1 MQKRAARN
9 IAMETEDQ
17 VSLDSEGRAPRSGRH
32 KTRRA
37 VMWIKPAFVELRFGF
52 EVTMYSEYR

>member
-1 MQKRAARN
+1 MGDINGTLRQERHN
-9 IAMETEDQ
+9 Q
-17 VSLDSEGRAPRSGRH
+17 EGP
-32 KTRRA
+32 A